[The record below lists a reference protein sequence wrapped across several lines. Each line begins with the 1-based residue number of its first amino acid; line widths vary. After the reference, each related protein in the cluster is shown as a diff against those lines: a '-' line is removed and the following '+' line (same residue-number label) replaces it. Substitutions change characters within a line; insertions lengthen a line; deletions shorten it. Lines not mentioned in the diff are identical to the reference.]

1 MYLNLC
7 KLIKISKILCKTKH
21 NHLRDGGG
29 GEHQALCFVSFSI
42 SADVAIVSGDSYQ
55 SWLAGI
61 NKSECMILQQ
71 GANQPM
77 QCIQCIL

>member
-7 KLIKISKILCKTKH
+7 KLIKISKTLVVFSFT
-21 NHLRDGGG
+21 HLRDG

-55 SWLAGI
+55 S
-61 NKSECMILQQ
+61 
-71 GANQPM
+71 
-77 QCIQCIL
+77 

>member
-7 KLIKISKILCKTKH
+7 KLIKISKTLCKTKH

-55 SWLAGI
+55 S
-61 NKSECMILQQ
+61 
-71 GANQPM
+71 
-77 QCIQCIL
+77 